1 LLLED
6 HDLDIH
12 HFEHLRSYNVCIFD
26 RFVNIEPSAVEG
38 IVHDP
43 NGLSDASLNNSSIDG
58 KLLSTEVGDTI
69 HNVLDES
76 TELITNIST
85 SKYR

>member
-1 LLLED
+1 L
-6 HDLDIH
+6 
-12 HFEHLRSYNVCIFD
+12 FD

-38 IVHDP
+38 IVQDP
-43 NGLSDASLNNSSIDG
+43 NGMSEASLNNSSIDG
-58 KLLSTEVGDTI
+58 KLLSTEVDDRI

-76 TELITNIST
+76 TELTITNISK